1 MKKASFLTQPLFL
14 LGISLFIYIMALSL
28 PALTFEII
36 EPKTIHTGSTYIM
49 KGIEVT
55 IGGILGLLFL
65 QAPAIGWLANPLYW
79 YSCNFFVQKK
89 YKFSIA
95 SAFCSIIVGFTGT
108 ISTYWFALP
117 NGSNPDSQPLLIKL
131 LPGFWLWLA
140 APAFVMIIASGF
152 TYTKHK
158 NRLQIK
164 SVKLP

>member
-36 EPKTIHTGSTYIM
+36 EPKTIHTGSIYIM
-49 KGIEVT
+49 NGIEAT

-79 YSCNFFVQKK
+79 YSCKFFLQKK

-95 SAFCSIIVGFTGT
+95 SALTSIIIGFTGT

-117 NGSNPDSQPLLIKL
+117 NGSNPDSQLLLIKL

-140 APAFVMIIASGF
+140 APAFLMIIASGF
-152 TYTKHK
+152 AYTKHR
-158 NRLQIK
+158 NRLERK

>member
-49 KGIEVT
+49 KGVEVT

-65 QAPAIGWLANPLYW
+65 QASAIGWLANPLYW
-79 YSCNFFVQKK
+79 YSCKFFVQKK

-108 ISTYWFALP
+108 ISTYWFPLP
-117 NGSNPDSQPLLIKL
+117 NGSNPDSQLLLIKL

-140 APAFVMIIASGF
+140 APTFVMIIASGF
-152 TYTKHK
+152 AYWKHR
-158 NRLQIK
+158 NRLEK
-164 SVKLP
+164 KV

>member
-1 MKKASFLTQPLFL
+1 MKKPSFLTQPLFL

-65 QAPAIGWLANPLYW
+65 QASAIGWLANPLYW
-79 YSCNFFVQKK
+79 YSCKFFVQKK

-95 SAFCSIIVGFTGT
+95 SAFSSIIVGFTGT

-117 NGSNPDSQPLLIKL
+117 NGSNPDSQLLLIKL

-152 TYTKHK
+152 AYTKHK
-158 NRLQIK
+158 NRLERK